1 METLKSWIRQHQ
13 LAAFFIITFTISW
26 GPGFS
31 FYKVFQSGY
40 ELLFPLAAIAI
51 CSPALAGITVAKVSN
66 KEPKG
71 ETTQPFWIAF
81 LIAMLFSTA
90 VFLINN
96 VVVNKATF
104 SPIMLLFTPIV
115 ISPVA
120 YVFSSAFSRIPSV
133 RHYLSSVYLVR
144 RVGGWLLLAPV
155 VMLGIDLL
163 SNWISNL
170 LGRPTVI
177 LSNLPFNGFELVKML
192 VISFLYQLLFFNLS
206 GEEIGWRGFALARLL
221 VRTNPMIASLVLTFF
236 WAIYHAFYWGALGDP
251 VLTLQYWVDTWVRLF
266 PATIVINWFYIHS
279 KGSILVAGVTHAVAN
294 TFFTYLPGLDWP
306 LHTATLYGISLL
318 VVLLELWWKK
328 LPDKSPAV
336 IQLDENE
343 IKGSNQP
350 IRILGG

>member
-66 KEPKG
+66 TEPKG
-71 ETTQPFWIAF
+71 ETT
-81 LIAMLFSTA
+81 
-90 VFLINN
+90 
-96 VVVNKATF
+96 
-104 SPIMLLFTPIV
+104 PIMLLFSPIV

-163 SNWISNL
+163 SIWFSNL
-170 LGRPTVI
+170 LGKPTVI
-177 LSNLPFNGFELVKML
+177 LSNLPFSGFELVKML

-251 VLTLQYWVDTWVRLF
+251 VLPLQYWVDTWIRLF
-266 PATIVINWFYIHS
+266 PATRRS
-279 KGSILVAGVTHAVAN
+279 T
-294 TFFTYLPGLDWP
+294 
-306 LHTATLYGISLL
+306 
-318 VVLLELWWKK
+318 
-328 LPDKSPAV
+328 
-336 IQLDENE
+336 
-343 IKGSNQP
+343 
-350 IRILGG
+350 IRAA